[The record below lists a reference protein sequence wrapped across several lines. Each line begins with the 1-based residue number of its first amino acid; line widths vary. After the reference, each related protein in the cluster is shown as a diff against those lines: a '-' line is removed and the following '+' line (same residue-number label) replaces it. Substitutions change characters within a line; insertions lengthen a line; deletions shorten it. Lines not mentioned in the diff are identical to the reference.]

1 MENYGI
7 DVSTYNGTIDWA
19 KVKKDKHGTFA
30 IIKATQ
36 GKSIYSLIKRRLF
49 TDSKFKRNITE
60 AAKHNVPIGVY
71 HYLTASNVAEAIE
84 EANYFL
90 KVIEPYKKSITLYAA
105 VDVEEDSIFAKLTKA
120 QNTKI
125 VNTFCEYVAA
135 AGYKPIIYTNRNYL
149 TYRLNKDDIIDKYDV
164 WQAHWSKNKPTDCGD
179 KLKIWQYG
187 TTNVN
192 GIKGDTDGNI
202 AYFDPNTAAPFK
214 KGDKVR
220 IKKGAKYGGNSSGT
234 GKKIPD
240 WAIGK
245 VYTIANVYDRNK
257 TTEALI
263 EELYSWVGIT
273 YLEKVV

>member
-1 MENYGI
+1 MENHGI

-71 HYLTASNVAEAIE
+71 HYLTASTVAEAIE

-90 KVIEPYKKSITLYAA
+90 KVIRPYRKYITLYAA
-105 VDVEEDSIFAKLTKA
+105 VDVEETSVFGKLTKA

-135 AGYKPIIYTNRNYL
+135 DGYKPIVYTNRNYL
-149 TYRLNKDDIIDKYDV
+149 TYYLNKDDIIDKYDV
-164 WQAHWSKNKPTDCGD
+164 WQAHWGKNKPTDCGD
-179 KLKIWQYG
+179 RLKIWQYG
-187 TTNVN
+187 TTAVN
-192 GIKGDTDGNI
+192 GITGDTDGNI

-220 IKKGAKYGGNSSGT
+220 IKKGAKYGGNSMGT
-234 GKKIPD
+234 GKKVPT

-245 VYTIANVYDRNK
+245 VYTIANVYDRGKN
-257 TTEALI
+257 TEALI
-263 EELYSWVGIT
+263 EELYSWLDVKYI
-273 YLEKVV
+273 EKA